1 MFFCKFK
8 NTENADQVIQE
19 TLDKFNLYEKRDTQA
34 MSLSGGQKRKLQ
46 LAIALMGDAKI
57 VLLDEPSS
65 GMDPTAR
72 REAWDI
78 IQSAK
83 KDKIIILQALK

>member
-1 MFFCKFK
+1 
-8 NTENADQVIQE
+8 
-19 TLDKFNLYEKRDTQA
+19 
-34 MSLSGGQKRKLQ
+34 
-46 LAIALMGDAKI
+46 MGNAKI

-78 IQSAK
+78 IQKHK
-83 KDKIIILQALK
+83 KDKIIILTTHYMDEAEHLADRVAIISKGSLQACGSPFFLKQKYGHGYFIEVEPTEDSKEAN